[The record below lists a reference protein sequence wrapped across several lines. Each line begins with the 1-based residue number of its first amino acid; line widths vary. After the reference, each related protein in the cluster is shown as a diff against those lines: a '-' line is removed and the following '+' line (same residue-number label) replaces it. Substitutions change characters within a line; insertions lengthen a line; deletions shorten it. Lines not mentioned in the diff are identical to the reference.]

1 MKAGKKKSI
10 KQLIITVIILLALN
24 FAGGYYFKRFDLT
37 QDKRYTLSPVT
48 LSLVET
54 PVEPLYVDVFLE
66 GDFPGEFKKLQN
78 ETRQL
83 LEEFKAYN
91 DNIVFNFV
99 NPLEEEGANEE
110 QVMADLYKIGLTPL
124 NISVN
129 DKGKQTQEIVYPW
142 AIVNYGNKST
152 TVQLLKNQ
160 MGASTTEMV
169 VTSVQHLEYAFADAI
184 NKVITEKQK
193 KVAVIK
199 GNGEMREMFIAD
211 LLQEVRES
219 YFIAPFTLDSVAVN
233 PQKTLADLKEY
244 DLAIIAKPTERFS
257 EEEKEVLDQY
267 IVNGGKTLWMVDAVQ
282 MDMDSLYNENGTT
295 LAYPRDLN
303 LRDMFFKYG
312 FRLEP
317 DIIKD
322 EMATPIQLATGAEGS
337 STQYQQYLWRFSPF
351 VYPDTTV
358 YKGANHPIVK
368 NLGGIK
374 FEFTNPIDTLKNGI
388 KKNVLLSTSRYSKPV
403 GTPTQISLSMVAQKT
418 SPADYDSFGYIP
430 VSVLLEGKFHS
441 VYENRVLPFKD
452 ETYKSVSE
460 EGKMIIISDG
470 DIAKNQ
476 LDSQYRPLELGYD
489 KWTKNRYDN
498 KEFVMNCINYLLDD
512 TGLINI
518 RSKEVNL
525 PMLDK
530 EKVYADYT
538 TAQFITVGLPI
549 LILLVFGILFTFLR
563 KRHYSK

>member
-54 PVEPLYVDVFLE
+54 PVEPLYIDVFLE

-219 YFIAPFTLDSVAVN
+219 YFIAPFTLDSVAKN

-244 DLAIIAKPTERFS
+244 ELAIIAKPTERFS

-282 MDMDSLYNENGTT
+282 MDMDSLYNKNGTT

-303 LRDMFFKYG
+303 LGDMFFKYG
-312 FRLEP
+312 FRLNP

-374 FEFTNPIDTLKNGI
+374 FEFANPIDTLKNGI

-418 SPADYDSFGYIP
+418 SPVDYEGFGYIP

-452 ETYKSVSE
+452 ETYKSVGE

-563 KRHYSK
+563 KRNYSK